1 MRYIRNILMHSRF
14 AAIAIGLLLTFA
26 MLWLDVSGI
35 DWIANLIQRAE
46 SLVYDIR
53 LNATLPDKPTADD
66 RIIIVTVDEESLR
79 QQGHWPWPRDKL
91 ALMTKRM
98 LESGAAVIGFD
109 IMFAEAEENS
119 ARQLLQEIGAGRP
132 ERSALKGQ
140 IAALAD
146 EVNHDR
152 VFARSLQG
160 GDIVLGYT
168 FRNDAAAHTNFLPP
182 PIGSVDERMK
192 SMITKMPSYTGNLPV
207 LQQAAQHGGFVT
219 TVPDN
224 DGILRRSPFL
234 IQYGNHLYGSLALEM
249 ARLFYLLD
257 DATINLARIG
267 DRDAVE
273 SIKLGSVTIP
283 TDGAGRV
290 IIPYCGVSPA
300 FRRVSA
306 TDILTGQF
314 APGLFENKI
323 VLVGATA
330 LGLSDLVATPVQS
343 VYPGVEVHASLIK
356 GILDKRFPVEPSW
369 ARGAN
374 LSVMLVAGLIMAL
387 LLPWLGPWLLLIAA
401 AVFAAVLIGAN
412 FWLWQSKGLVLQLAM
427 PLQLVMALAVFN
439 LAYGF
444 LSESRQRNR
453 LKDMFGQYVPPPLV
467 DQMMRRPDRFT
478 TEGESRELTVLFADI
493 RNFTAL
499 SETLSSNELKSLLN
513 SFFTPMTRII
523 FDKRGTIDKYVG
535 DMIMAFWGAPL
546 ADERHA
552 PHAVEAAL
560 AMLAEVERLKPEF
573 ASRGL
578 PEINIGIGLNT
589 GIMNVGDMGSEFRRA
604 YTVIGDAVNLAS
616 RIEGL
621 TKFYGAG
628 VIIGEET
635 YKKLDDFVCRKL
647 DRVRVKGKTKGI
659 EVYQP
664 LCPHDQASDALRH
677 ELASHHRALELYWSK
692 QWDAARDL
700 FEQLHAQHPETE
712 IYGLYLQRIAEIRE
726 RPLPPEWDGVYER
739 RTK

>member
-1 MRYIRNILMHSRF
+1 
-14 AAIAIGLLLTFA
+14 

-35 DWIANLIQRAE
+35 DWVAKLIQRAE
-46 SLVYDIR
+46 LLVYDMR
-53 LNATLPDKPTADD
+53 LNATLPDKPTVDD
-66 RIIIVTVDEESLR
+66 RIVIVTIDEKSLR

-109 IMFAEAEENS
+109 VMFAEAEENS
-119 ARQLLQEIGAGRP
+119 ARQLLRDIGNGRP
-132 ERSALKGQ
+132 ERSALRGQ

-168 FRNDAAAHTNFLPP
+168 FRNDSAEQSNLLPP
-182 PIGSVDERMK
+182 PVGDVAGGTK
-192 SMITKMPSYTGNLPV
+192 SMIAKMPSYTGNLPV
-207 LQQAAQHGGFVT
+207 LQQAARHGGFVT
-219 TVPDN
+219 TLPDN

-234 IQYGNHLYGSLALEM
+234 IQYGDHLYGSLSLEM

-257 DATINLARIG
+257 DVTVNMARIG

-290 IIPYCGVSPA
+290 IIPYRGVSPA
-300 FRRVSA
+300 FHRVSA
-306 TDILTGQF
+306 TDILNGRF
-314 APGLFENKI
+314 DPSLFENKI

-343 VYPGVEVHASLIK
+343 VYPGVEVHASLIE
-356 GILDKRFPVEPSW
+356 GILDKHFPVEPSW

-374 LSVMLVAGLIMAL
+374 LSVMLAAGLVLAL
-387 LLPWLGPWLLLIAA
+387 LLPWLGPGLLLSAAA
-401 AVFAAVLIGAN
+401 AVAAVLIGTN
-412 FWLWQSKGLVLQLAM
+412 FWLWHTKGLVLQLAM
-427 PLQLVMALAVFN
+427 PLQLVTVLAVFN

-444 LSESRQRNR
+444 LGESRQRNR

-467 DQMMRRPDRFT
+467 EQMMRRPDRFT

-499 SETLSSNELKSLLN
+499 SEALSPNELKNLLN

-523 FDKRGTIDKYVG
+523 FEKRGTIDKYVG

-546 ADERHA
+546 PDERHA
-552 PHAVEAAL
+552 LHAVEAGL
-560 AMLAEVERLKPEF
+560 AMLTEVERLKAEF
-573 ASRGL
+573 ARRGL

-621 TKFYGAG
+621 TKYYGVG
-628 VIIGEET
+628 MVIGEDT
-635 YKKLDDFVCRKL
+635 YRQLDNIVCRKL
-647 DRVRVKGKTKGI
+647 DRVRVKGKTKGV

-664 LCPHDQASDALRH
+664 LCRRDQASDALHR
-677 ELASHHRALELYWSK
+677 ELESYHRALELYWDK
-692 QWDAARDL
+692 QWDAAHDS
-700 FEQLHAQHPETE
+700 FEQLAALHPETE
-712 IYGLYLQRIAEIRE
+712 IYTLYLQRIAEIRD
-726 RPLPPEWDGVYER
+726 RPMPADWDGIYER